1 MDGLLANG
9 LGDPITSPSCSA
21 WAVSRRD
28 DAGRIWDLSLHIF
41 KNSCKITSPLALP
54 TMRKLSRLNS
64 KEAVGLGRGVT
75 LNCKR
80 WWFWDKLL
88 GYEEPKERL
97 VLKRILQLLSS
108 AWETGNS
115 RLREKDT
122 CRGTVRT
129 TLHGNQPFQNML
141 LHREHQKQAKSHL
154 NVNTVYQ
161 NNNRIV
167 GVE

>member
-1 MDGLLANG
+1 M
-9 LGDPITSPSCSA
+9 
-21 WAVSRRD
+21 
-28 DAGRIWDLSLHIF
+28 
-41 KNSCKITSPLALP
+41 
-54 TMRKLSRLNS
+54 
-64 KEAVGLGRGVT
+64 
-75 LNCKR
+75 
-80 WWFWDKLL
+80 
-88 GYEEPKERL
+88 
-97 VLKRILQLLSS
+97 LKRILQLLSS
-108 AWETGNS
+108 TWETGNS

-154 NVNTVYQ
+154 NVNTIYQ